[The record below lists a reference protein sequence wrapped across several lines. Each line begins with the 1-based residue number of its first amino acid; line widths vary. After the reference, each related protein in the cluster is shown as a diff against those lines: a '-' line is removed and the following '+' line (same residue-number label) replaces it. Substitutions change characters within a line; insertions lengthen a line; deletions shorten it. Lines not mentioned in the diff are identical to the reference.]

1 MPQTIETLT
10 DRVADVGAMVDEV
23 LATVATVRG
32 PDLEADP
39 RVRTDDRLREL
50 LTGLERVRN
59 AAEATAA
66 QVMVAIAEE
75 ADRLDAAEYAA
86 TGLPSRSHG
95 EFVPDEIGV
104 LLACT
109 KAAAGR
115 RYGLA
120 LRVERY
126 PQVLRAWSSGCIDER
141 KVQTICDE
149 IAVLDDQDVTA
160 DADAFAIHELTERLE
175 VDGVDHARNHTWTQT
190 REWMRRRVL
199 AAVPEIAELRRC
211 RAERERMVQVTPADD
226 GMSHLWAVLPSVPAR
241 EFEQAL
247 TAAAQALGSDDPRT
261 MDQRRADLMLDW
273 LLGPDHAPVVHLHLV
288 GGDSSVDAS
297 PATAWLP
304 GVGQLTQAQ
313 TSELVLSARTVVTPA
328 AADCACEP
336 GYRPSAPLERA
347 VRTRDV
353 TCRFPG
359 CRRNAIGTGTG
370 TDVDHTVPWPAGIT
384 AADNLAVLCRRHHR
398 LKHSPGWQV
407 VLHANGSMT
416 WTGPSGRTFTTHP
429 WDLRDRPPTPVPRE

>member
-10 DRVADVGAMVDEV
+10 DRVADVGEMVDEV
-23 LATVATVRG
+23 LATVAEVAG
-32 PDLEADP
+32 PDVHCDP
-39 RVRTDDRLREL
+39 RAATDDRLREL

-66 QVMVAIAEE
+66 QVMVALGEE

-104 LLACT
+104 LLAST

-120 LRVERY
+120 LRMERY

-149 IAVLDDQDVTA
+149 IAVLDDHDVTA
-160 DADAFAIHELTERLE
+160 DADAFAIHELTDRLE
-175 VDGVDHARNHTWTQT
+175 ASGVDHARTHTWTQT
-190 REWMRRRVL
+190 REWIRRRVL
-199 AAVPEIAELRRC
+199 AAVPEIAEFRRC
-211 RAERERMVQVTPADD
+211 RAEHERMVQVTPADD

-247 TAAAQALGSDDPRT
+247 TAAAQALGCDDPRT

-288 GGDSSVDAS
+288 GGEAAVDAS

-328 AADCACEP
+328 AADGACEP

-407 VLHANGSMT
+407 VLHADGSMT